1 MRYYCLFGVVFA
13 LFCSLFGCSSTARAL
28 KSDQARSAVHS
39 FIREDGSM
47 MYFIK
52 DLEFKNALGHKLVL
66 DVTVYTSDSL
76 CNEARLLA
84 SLFCPMDASL
94 DDLNLSADGM
104 NTYAGMRMYRK
115 PSRKGKLEHRYE
127 FQVETPWVDAL
138 FRNAP
143 CTVHAAGSSWSLT
156 KAGKKAVL
164 SAQLLVMPEW
174 QDRCLNR

>member
-1 MRYYCLFGVVFA
+1 MRFYCLIGVVLA
-13 LFCSLFGCSSTARAL
+13 LLGCLSGCSSTARAL
-28 KSDQARSAVHS
+28 KSDQARSPVHS

-52 DLEFKNALGHKLVL
+52 DLEFKNELGHKLVL

-84 SLFCPMDASL
+84 SLICPMDVPL
-94 DDLNLSADGM
+94 DHLNLTVDGK
-104 NTYAGMRMYRK
+104 NTYAGDRMFRK
-115 PSRKGKLEHRYE
+115 PTRNGKLEHRYE
-127 FQVETPWVDAL
+127 FQVQTPWVDAL

-143 CTVHAAGSSWSLT
+143 CVIHAAGSNWSLT
-156 KAGKKAVL
+156 KAGSRAVL